1 MLSFPKQLNPTPL
14 SWLPSALCHVY
25 TRIFELAAW
34 RPEYVNRDRQQQQ
47 KSTKGRERFLE
58 TITLQSPLFLPH
70 VWISRGEGA
79 TICLSWKP
87 YAISNR
93 IPGGAAG

>member
-1 MLSFPKQLNPTPL
+1 M
-14 SWLPSALCHVY
+14 Y

-34 RPEYVNRDRQQQQ
+34 RPEYVNRDGQQQQ

-79 TICLSWKP
+79 TICLSLG
-87 YAISNR
+87 NR
-93 IPGGAAG
+93 MPFLIEFLAGPQDRCGRVA